1 MTEMFPRPTDHLQPQ
16 KSSAWLEKAKQ
27 LTQGEKKIEP
37 YNFLPASC
45 VKLNNVDGARKLLD
59 NMYNQIQADKLTEII
74 ETHAPPVPNK
84 NETERFL
91 FTVKIVM
98 AENLVPLDSS
108 PSSTLDTF
116 VTLSDQDGHRVA
128 KTRTIYETVN
138 PRCRFFT
145 LCIRTMQ
152 LGTDLWVIGD
162 ETFDISVEKA
172 LWLMVS
178 IRDRALVGKHDTVGR
193 EYICLDPKRFG
204 DFLAHDLWLNLDTTG
219 RILLR
224 VSMEGEKD
232 DIQFYFGRAF
242 RSLKRS
248 EGDMVRIFIDK
259 VRHTLCVI
267 CCVDHS
273 PCNAPDVA
281 GHSSVSLPWRS
292 EISRQGRFKAGLQQ
306 GSWERNSSVSFSAW
320 RLSL

>member
-1 MTEMFPRPTDHLQPQ
+1 MLEVIFDFVQTINKAVEQYCRGIEELFMTEMYPRPTDFLQPQ
-16 KSSAWLEKAKQ
+16 KSSAWIERAKQ

-37 YNFLPASC
+37 FNFLPVSC

-59 NMYNQIQADKLTEII
+59 NMYNQIQADRFTEII
-74 ETHAPPVPNK
+74 EAHAPPVPSK
-84 NETERFL
+84 NDSPRFL

-98 AENLVPLDSS
+98 AEDLVPLDSS
-108 PSSTLDTF
+108 PSSALDTF

-128 KTRTIYETVN
+128 KTRTIYETLN
-138 PRCRFFT
+138 PRCMCPLFLLPSRYGLT
-145 LCIRTMQ
+145 SLLIA
-152 LGTDLWVIGD
+152 GE
-162 ETFDISVEKA
+162 ETFDVSVEKP

-178 IRDRALVGKHDTVGR
+178 VRDRALVGKHDTVGR

-204 DFLAHDLWLNLDTTG
+204 DFLVHDLWLNLDTTG

-232 DIQFYFGRAF
+232 DMQFYFGRAF

-259 VRHTLCVI
+259 VCGRTFFYSMRI
-267 CCVDHS
+267 C
-273 PCNAPDVA
+273 
-281 GHSSVSLPWRS
+281 
-292 EISRQGRFKAGLQQ
+292 
-306 GSWERNSSVSFSAW
+306 
-320 RLSL
+320 

>member
-1 MTEMFPRPTDHLQPQ
+1 MDCVFCIQTISKAVEQYCRSIEELFMTEMFPRPTDHLQPQ

-27 LTQGEKKIEP
+27 LTQGEKKLEP
-37 YNFLPASC
+37 FNFQPASC

-59 NMYNQIQADKLTEII
+59 NMYNQIQADKLAEVI
-74 ETHAPPVPNK
+74 ETHGPPVPNK
-84 NETERFL
+84 NETQRFL
-91 FTVKIVM
+91 FTVKIAM

-128 KTRTIYETVN
+128 KTRTIYETLN
-138 PRCRFFT
+138 PRCKSFP
-145 LCIRTMQ
+145 LCNAVRNLQ
-152 LGTDLWVIGD
+152 LCDLPLCDLWFIGD
-162 ETFDISVEKA
+162 ETFDLSVEKA

-204 DFLAHDLWLNLDTTG
+204 DFLVHDIWLNLDTSG

-232 DIQFYFGRAF
+232 EIQFYFGRAF

-259 VRHTLCVI
+259 VRHTLGFMR
-267 CCVDHS
+267 CVDHS
-273 PCNAPDVA
+273 PVMQRLRC
-281 GHSSVSLPWRS
+281 HQSFITRS
-292 EISRQGRFKAGLQQ
+292 PVTF
-306 GSWERNSSVSFSAW
+306 
-320 RLSL
+320 